1 MADAPKD
8 HAKEHGKD
16 HAKEPVSGEKGF
28 DPTKQPGYQEYPKW
42 VEGRQVASKEEEDA
56 VHAAGEVEPEP
67 PKPKGK

>member
-8 HAKEHGKD
+8 K
-16 HAKEPVSGEKGF
+16 AKEPVSGEKGF

-42 VEGRQVASKEEEDA
+42 VNGIQVASKEEEAALTAAEPDA
-56 VHAAGEVEPEP
+56 PEP